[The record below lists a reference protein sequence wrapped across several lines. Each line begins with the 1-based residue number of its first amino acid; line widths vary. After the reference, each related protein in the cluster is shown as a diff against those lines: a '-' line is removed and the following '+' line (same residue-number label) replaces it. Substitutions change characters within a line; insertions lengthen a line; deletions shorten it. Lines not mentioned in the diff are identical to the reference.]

1 MIKYNLFNLRR
12 QLEIKTG
19 RSYSWAEIARE
30 STVQINTVKNIAN
43 NKTGRVD
50 LENVFKLIRF
60 FASQGMPITVADLF
74 VMDEP

>member
-1 MIKYNLFNLRR
+1 MHTRQLKH

-19 RSYSWAEIARE
+19 RPYSWAEIARE

-50 LENVFKLIRF
+50 LDNVSKLMRF
-60 FASQGMPITVADLF
+60 FASQGMPITVSDF
-74 VMDEP
+74 FIVTTE